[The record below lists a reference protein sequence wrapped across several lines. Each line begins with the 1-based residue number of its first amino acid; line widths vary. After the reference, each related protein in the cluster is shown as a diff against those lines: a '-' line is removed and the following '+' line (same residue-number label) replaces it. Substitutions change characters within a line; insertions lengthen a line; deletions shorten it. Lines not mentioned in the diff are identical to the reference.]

1 MCALPIAVNEYFSSS
16 HILRLIEPG
25 EAWHSLLE
33 LKNIFWTP
41 VESNTV
47 RPGAPKSG
55 LILPGPRTNKERE
68 VLCYTRMDQAGQ
80 GLIRYSML

>member
-16 HILRLIEPG
+16 HILCLIEPG

-55 LILPGPRTNKERE
+55 LILPGGRTDKERG

-80 GLIRYSML
+80 GLIRCSML